1 MLDQRGWKR
10 LEWEMITERK
20 LTWFEFEDG
29 FCGAVEMLKVSEP
42 FKVGKKQLVICD
54 EGITWMQCGWY
65 DKKVWATAM
74 FDASGQM
81 FQVYFDIA
89 DVFVD
94 GEKTSFKD
102 LIVDVVYDPEGTA
115 VVLDCDELEEAYH
128 KNLISCTEKQM
139 IIDTAERLK
148 NVLET
153 CCDEVN
159 LWFDMLFRKYLTLK
173 SEGRLE
179 L

>member
-20 LTWFEFEDG
+20 LTWVEFEGG

-54 EGITWMQCGWY
+54 AGITWVQCGWRN
-65 DKKVWATAM
+65 KKVWATAM
-74 FDASGQM
+74 FDASGHL
-81 FQVYFDIA
+81 FQIYFDIA

-102 LIVDVVYDPEGTA
+102 LIVDVVYDPDGTA
-115 VVLDCDELEEAYH
+115 VVLDCDELKEVYH

-148 NVLET
+148 NVLESQF
-153 CCDEVN
+153 EQVN
-159 LWFDMLFRKYLTLK
+159 SWFETMYEKVEKIL
-173 SEGRLE
+173 
-179 L
+179 

>member
-1 MLDQRGWKR
+1 
-10 LEWEMITERK
+10 
-20 LTWFEFEDG
+20 
-29 FCGAVEMLKVSEP
+29 
-42 FKVGKKQLVICD
+42 
-54 EGITWMQCGWY
+54 
-65 DKKVWATAM
+65 M
-74 FDASGQM
+74 FDASGHL
-81 FQVYFDIA
+81 FQIYFDIA

-148 NVLET
+148 NVLESQF
-153 CCDEVN
+153 EQVN
-159 LWFDMLFRKYLTLK
+159 SWFETMYEKVEKIL
-173 SEGRLE
+173 
-179 L
+179 